1 MSLRNVHKTNENLGI
16 SQFSQL
22 WEQHSKLDP
31 EKYRGTPPPPP
42 PPILFDEKIAVEFLK
57 KETFLRTM
65 DFIIRRDRW

>member
-31 EKYRGTPPPPP
+31 EKYRRTSLPL
-42 PPILFDEKIAVEFLK
+42 PPILFDEKIAFEKRNLSKNHGFHHPK
-57 KETFLRTM
+57 G
-65 DFIIRRDRW
+65 